1 MNENILVNINLNNE
15 YDYLNYQADAFIK
28 LKSNTLKTTLYSFI
42 KEIII
47 ENKSDLCF
55 KDLKLIFDTN
65 TELIKIN
72 DINISLI
79 TPKSIIK
86 FSENISINF
95 NVQDLYFL
103 SECIPLIL
111 NVKLVNLENDILNEV
126 NLPYS
131 LFPLNE

>member
-79 TPKSIIK
+79 TPNSIVK

-95 NVQDLYFL
+95 NVKDLYFL

-111 NVKLVNLENDILNEV
+111 NVKLVNLENDTLNEV

-131 LFPLNE
+131 S